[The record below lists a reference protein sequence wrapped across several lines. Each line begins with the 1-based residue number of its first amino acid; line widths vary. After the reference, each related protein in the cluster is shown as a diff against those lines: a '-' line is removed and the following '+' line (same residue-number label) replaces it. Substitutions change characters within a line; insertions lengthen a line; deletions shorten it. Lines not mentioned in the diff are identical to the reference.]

1 MTPCKSLPMRACPK
15 AKRCLRQP
23 PFSNP
28 RDSTAARQIPGQ
40 MIYNNLVDSSD
51 NIFECFLQCSFAFPL
66 GDIRINMEQGAQLSI
81 VFAQDAP
88 DDHPHW

>member
-1 MTPCKSLPMRACPK
+1 
-15 AKRCLRQP
+15 
-23 PFSNP
+23 
-28 RDSTAARQIPGQ
+28 